1 MGGIFDGGVASR
13 VSESGIVPHYPYSGR
28 PIYAFFILLVHI
40 SVKTC
45 KSSNFILP
53 SVFLIWFYIDRIKTT
68 GFAGVR
74 GSREGK
80 LFFTETFVVTKNVY
94 GPVYETHCTTL
105 GGIFDGGV
113 ASTPLGLSRVSE
125 SGIVPH

>member
-1 MGGIFDGGVASR
+1 M
-13 VSESGIVPHYPYSGR
+13 
-28 PIYAFFILLVHI
+28 
-40 SVKTC
+40 KTC

-74 GSREGK
+74 GLEEGK
-80 LFFTETFVVTKNVY
+80 LFFTETLVTPKKVY
-94 GPVYETHCTTL
+94 GPVYETHRTTL

-113 ASTPLGLSRVSE
+113 ASTPLGLSRVK
-125 SGIVPH
+125 VDLT

>member
-1 MGGIFDGGVASR
+1 MFMVPFTKLIVPLWEEFLMGGVASTPLGLSR

-74 GSREGK
+74 G
-80 LFFTETFVVTKNVY
+80 
-94 GPVYETHCTTL
+94 L
-105 GGIFDGGV
+105 G
-113 ASTPLGLSRVSE
+113 
-125 SGIVPH
+125 